1 MNISITARKFK
12 ALDTLKEFINAE
24 VQSLEKFYDEIMK
37 AEVVLS
43 FQHNQNSI
51 KVAEVLLTVP
61 GQVLKATDETDDF
74 KKSVSSCVEKL
85 GRQLDKLKTK
95 KNARIVINDQD
106 RPESDIA

>member
-12 ALDTLKEFINAE
+12 ALDSLKEFVNDE
-24 VQSLEKFYDEIMK
+24 VLSLEKFYDEIMK

-51 KVAEVLLTVP
+51 KVAEIMLTVP
-61 GQVLKATDETDDF
+61 GQVLKASEETEDF
-74 KKSVSSCVEKL
+74 KKSVTACVEKL

-95 KNARIVINDQD
+95 RTVRSVPDDKD
-106 RPESDIA
+106 